1 MRDSSVSESSIV
13 MDRYLSKETQKNGH
27 EFTRLGPAVCV
38 MGKSGIGKTW
48 TVHKE
53 LSPSVELTSDILKS
67 KQDTIDFL
75 NKIHGTNTPVII
87 DEYECIYD
95 LVGLREITKPPTN
108 GLFVVISQIPVKF
121 SFGIKTYDFPVPGPD
136 VIMSLFPGASEHV
149 IATCGGDLRRVKQ
162 SLAFTSDVRDDF
174 MGPRDFLTHLVS
186 RTSDANPADYVGH
199 PIQEPGNIA
208 SILHENYPNSK
219 GRMEVISNYLSMAD
233 IIETRVY
240 AGDWELLSYFNLWGC
255 ILPSYEIKHTL
266 PKDLRPGSTWTK
278 YQNMCM
284 RHKKIHSISNKIP
297 HRTLNTEA
305 LLLIRRQIENGN
317 FETFLEY
324 ELEPPDIDVLNHLS
338 PLTKLKAKTI
348 SSLKKQCAEAI
359 ASRAQRKSLS

>member
-1 MRDSSVSESSIV
+1 VRDSSSESSTA
-13 MDRYLSKETQKNGH
+13 MDRYLAKGAQKTGH
-27 EFTRLGPAVCV
+27 EFTTFGPAVCV
-38 MGKSGIGKTW
+38 LGKSGIGKTW

-53 LSPSVELTSDILKS
+53 LSPCVELTSDILKS

-95 LVGLREITKPPTN
+95 LVGLREITGPPTN

-121 SFGIKTYDFPVPGPD
+121 SFEIKTYDFPVLGPAA
-136 VIMSLFPGASEHV
+136 IKGLFPGASEHV

-162 SLAFTSDVRDDF
+162 SLSFASDTRDDF
-174 MGPRDFLTHLVS
+174 MGPREFLSHLVS
-186 RTSDANPADYVGH
+186 RTTDANPANYVGH

-208 SILHENYPNSK
+208 SILHENYPDSK
-219 GRMEVISNYLSMAD
+219 GRMEMISNDLSMAD
-233 IIETRVY
+233 VIETRVY
-240 AGDWELLSYFNLWGC
+240 AGDWELLAYFNLWGC

-266 PKDLRPGSTWTK
+266 PRDLRPGSTWTK

-284 RHKKIHSISNKIP
+284 RHKKIQTISTKIP
-297 HRTLNTEA
+297 HRDLDTEA
-305 LLLIRRQIENGN
+305 LLLIRRQIENGD

-324 ELEPPDIDVLNHLS
+324 ELEPADIDVLNHLS

-348 SSLKKQCAEAI
+348 SSLKKQCVEAI
-359 ASRAQRKSLS
+359 ANRVQRKSPM

>member
-1 MRDSSVSESSIV
+1 
-13 MDRYLSKETQKNGH
+13 
-27 EFTRLGPAVCV
+27 
-38 MGKSGIGKTW
+38 
-48 TVHKE
+48 
-53 LSPSVELTSDILKS
+53 
-67 KQDTIDFL
+67 
-75 NKIHGTNTPVII
+75 
-87 DEYECIYD
+87 
-95 LVGLREITKPPTN
+95 
-108 GLFVVISQIPVKF
+108 
-121 SFGIKTYDFPVPGPD
+121 
-136 VIMSLFPGASEHV
+136 
-149 IATCGGDLRRVKQ
+149 
-162 SLAFTSDVRDDF
+162 

-186 RTSDANPADYVGH
+186 RTSDANPVDYIGH

-208 SILHENYPNSK
+208 SILHENYPTSK

-266 PKDLRPGSTWTK
+266 PRDLRPGSTWTK

-284 RHKKIHSISNKIP
+284 RNKKIQSISNKIP
-297 HRTLNTEA
+297 HRNLDTEA

-338 PLTKLKAKTI
+338 PLAKLKAKTI
-348 SSLKKQCAEAI
+348 SSLKKQCVEAI
-359 ASRAQRKSLS
+359 VSRAQMKSLL